1 MAQKSQI
8 KEPLSD
14 QLLRKYVDGCHILHY
29 HGLVDAY
36 GHLSVRVS
44 DDAFLMCR
52 YMAPPMVAN
61 REDLWLYKVADG
73 EGVKE
78 DTPRG
83 FSERYIHSEVYKAYP
98 QVMAVV
104 HSHNL
109 DVVPFSISPKS
120 PLRACFHMSGF
131 LGTNVPVWDPATEY
145 KKDPELVQH
154 MLVRD
159 TKMGASL
166 AKALGEGQDG
176 LPKEHVALMRGHGF
190 VCVGSSIEMVI
201 ARSVY
206 TAQNARI
213 LKDALAMAG
222 GQSEDFIV
230 FSEREAADAGRS
242 TISGAV
248 KPWPLW
254 LAEVENNP
262 LYQNHI

>member
-1 MAQKSQI
+1 MAQISQN
-8 KEPLSD
+8 KELLD
-14 QLLRKYVDGCHILHY
+14 DELLRKYVNGCHILHY

-36 GHLSVRVS
+36 GHLSVRIS
-44 DDAFLMCR
+44 DDTFLMCK
-52 YMAPPMVAN
+52 YMAPAMVAT
-61 REDLWLYKVADG
+61 RDDLWVYKVADG
-73 EGVKE
+73 EGVRE

-98 QVMAVV
+98 KVMAVV

-109 DVVPFSISPKS
+109 DVVPFSITPKN
-120 PLRACFHMSGF
+120 PLRSCFHMSGF
-131 LGTNVPVWDPATEY
+131 LGTNVPVWDPAVEY
-145 KKDPELVQH
+145 KKDPTLLQH

-159 TKMGASL
+159 TRMGASL
-166 AKALGEGQDG
+166 AKALGESQEG

-190 VCVGSSIEMVI
+190 VCVGTSIEMAI

-213 LKDALAMAG
+213 LKDALAVSG
-222 GQSEDFIV
+222 GRSEDVVV
-230 FSEREAADAGRS
+230 FSEQEAADAGKS

-254 LAEVENNP
+254 LAEVKNNS
-262 LYQNHI
+262 LYQNLI